1 MRTTIRVIALLVG
14 TFFATSAH
22 AAHHLWAL
30 TEIYSNASGSTQ
42 FVEMFCP
49 DANEQ
54 GLGPFTLASTT
65 HSINFVTNLP
75 SAATAN
81 TWVLAATSN
90 FAGLPGGITPDYIIP
105 ANFFP
110 TGGGTINYASGTNT
124 WNYGVVPTDGVNAL
138 QRNGSSST
146 NSPHNFAG
154 ASGSVNLGTVVPA
167 TNSWGL
173 IALVGAV
180 LLLASGLL
188 RRRSPTAAA

>member
-1 MRTTIRVIALLVG
+1 MRMSIRVVALLAG
-14 TFFATSAH
+14 LCFASRAY
-22 AAHHLWAL
+22 AAHHLWAI

-54 GLGPFTLASTT
+54 GLGPFSLASTT

-75 SAATAN
+75 SSATAN

-90 FAGLPGGITPDYIIP
+90 FSSLPGGIAPDYIIP

-110 TGGGTINYASGTNT
+110 TGGGTINYASGTNV

-138 QRNGSSST
+138 QRNGSSAV

-154 ASGSVNLGTVVPA
+154 GSGSVNLATAVPVA
-167 TNSWGL
+167 KSWML
-173 IALVGAV
+173 LALVGAV

-188 RRRSPTAAA
+188 RRRTPSVA

>member
-1 MRTTIRVIALLVG
+1 MRTSIRVIALLAG
-14 TFFATSAH
+14 MFFATSAH

-54 GLGPFTLASTT
+54 GLGPFSLSSTT

-81 TWVLAATSN
+81 TWVLCATSD

-105 ANFFP
+105 SNFFP
-110 TGGGTINYASGTNT
+110 TGGGTINYASGTNI
-124 WNYGVVPTDGVNAL
+124 WNYGVVPTNGVNAL
-138 QRNGSSST
+138 QRNGSSAV

-154 ASGSVNLGTVVPA
+154 ASGSVNQAVVVPVA
-167 TNSWGL
+167 RSWGL
-173 IALVGAV
+173 LVLVGAI

-188 RRRSPTAAA
+188 RKRTPVTV

>member
-1 MRTTIRVIALLVG
+1 MRTSIRVIALLAG
-14 TFFATSAH
+14 MFFATSAH

-54 GLGPFTLASTT
+54 GLGAFSLSSTT

-75 SAATAN
+75 SSATAN
-81 TWVLAATSN
+81 TWVLCATSN
-90 FAGLPGGITPDYIIP
+90 FASLPGGITPDYLIP
-105 ANFFP
+105 SNFFP
-110 TGGGTINYASGTNT
+110 TGGGTINYASGTNV
-124 WNYGVVPTDGVNAL
+124 WNYGVVPTNGVNAL
-138 QRNGSSST
+138 QRDGSSAV

-154 ASGSVNLGTVVPA
+154 ASGSVNLAVVVPVA
-167 TNSWGL
+167 RSWAL
-173 IALVGAV
+173 LALVGAI

-188 RRRSPTAAA
+188 RKRTSVTA